1 MPVSLS
7 PRVKK
12 WKTKSSV
19 SSFSTPAPL
28 LQLQYGQPLFL
39 TPEIL
44 RLTSSSLTSPGVL
57 RYPHFWGLGE
67 KLPIPPLSGYDS
79 AENNTLREYCQLDD
93 RASILLLRD
102 ISNPPSKTGSEASST
117 ALSFDTWF
125 GIRKSTP
132 TDYMK
137 SVQAW
142 APDMAVSF
150 HDEINRSAGSN
161 RTRACVDRAS
171 HWLQECVD
179 FQTKQSEAS
188 SSQSCALPALLAFL
202 PCVADTVGRNFA
214 IEKILSIV
222 KRSSQHDMS
231 IDHGSNGSTSS
242 SPSQMLTSSSSSQML
257 TSLKSSIAGF
267 VFGCLGQ
274 GETNQERID
283 ILSDVIPK
291 VPETQLRVISGV
303 TTPFD
308 ILDCI
313 ALGIDIFDSDY
324 PNLLTSAGLA
334 ATFYYKYN
342 NSSPDSRISSK
353 MLEEDYIGSLSQSSS
368 SPRHERHVEDNNDE
382 GEKEE
387 EVLKRKRNPA
397 ALTGTQMAEALV
409 LERSRQILSNDPLP
423 RIYLRSSRFLDD
435 ESPLVSSCECFAC
448 SGLSKEK
455 AAEMLPTTKD
465 KRPISHPG
473 HMRCYVNHLL
483 ETGELLGHVLLT
495 THNVYHFNAFFAEI
509 RKSIEEG
516 YFVEYKAWFR
526 NINTNINTSQ

>member
-1 MPVSLS
+1 
-7 PRVKK
+7 
-12 WKTKSSV
+12 
-19 SSFSTPAPL
+19 
-28 LQLQYGQPLFL
+28 
-39 TPEIL
+39 
-44 RLTSSSLTSPGVL
+44 
-57 RYPHFWGLGE
+57 
-67 KLPIPPLSGYDS
+67 
-79 AENNTLREYCQLDD
+79 
-93 RASILLLRD
+93 
-102 ISNPPSKTGSEASST
+102 
-117 ALSFDTWF
+117 
-125 GIRKSTP
+125 
-132 TDYMK
+132 MK

-142 APDMAVSF
+142 GPDMAVSF
-150 HDEINRSAGSN
+150 HDEINRTAGSN

-179 FQTKQSEAS
+179 FQTKQSEA

-222 KRSSQHDMS
+222 KRSYQHDMS
-231 IDHGSNGSTSS
+231 IDHCNNGSTSS
-242 SPSQMLTSSSSSQML
+242 LPSQLSISSSSSA
-257 TSLKSSIAGF
+257 SASVSIKSSIAGF

-283 ILSDVIPK
+283 ILSDVISKLPD
-291 VPETQLRVISGV
+291 TQIRVISGV
-303 TTPFD
+303 TTPFE

-313 ALGIDIFDSDY
+313 TLGIDLFDSDY

-334 ATFYYKYN
+334 ATFHYKYDKSTPDTK
-342 NSSPDSRISSK
+342 SSSI
-353 MLEEDYIGSLSQSSS
+353 MLEEDSIGSFSQSSS

-435 ESPLVSSCECFAC
+435 ESPLVTSCGCFAC

-455 AAEMLPTTKD
+455 SAEMLPTSKD

-516 YFVEYKAWFR
+516 YFLEYKTWFR
-526 NINTNINTSQ
+526 SINTSR